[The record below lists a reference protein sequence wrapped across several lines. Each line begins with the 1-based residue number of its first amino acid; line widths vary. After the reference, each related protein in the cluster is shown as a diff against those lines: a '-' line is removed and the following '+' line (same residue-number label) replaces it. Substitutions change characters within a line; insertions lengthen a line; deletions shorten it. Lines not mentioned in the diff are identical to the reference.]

1 MIFYFEAQL
10 YYPDEGHIEE
20 KGIVIAPS
28 FADAAKQ
35 IENDMFDS
43 LLSIDKL
50 EPIDG
55 TDILYLTNNPLRE
68 PLIEIIK
75 EKAVW

>member
-1 MIFYFEAQL
+1 MIFYFKAQL
-10 YYPDEGHIEE
+10 YYPDGGYIEE
-20 KGIVIAPS
+20 KGIVVAPS

-43 LLSIDKL
+43 LLSIEKL
-50 EPIDG
+50 EAIDG
-55 TDILYLTNNPLRE
+55 RDILYLTDNPLRE